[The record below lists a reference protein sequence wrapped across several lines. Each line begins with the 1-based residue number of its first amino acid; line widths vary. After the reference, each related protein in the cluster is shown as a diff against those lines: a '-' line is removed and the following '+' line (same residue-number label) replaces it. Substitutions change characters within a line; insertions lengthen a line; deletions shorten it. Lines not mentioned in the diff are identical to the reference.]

1 MPIPDTVAPN
11 DDYREAQ
18 RRAEE
23 AQNAETARIF
33 SACNAFLRKQF
44 NCKTLCMACKE
55 GCEELKEWEAL
66 EEK

>member
-1 MPIPDTVAPN
+1 MPTPDEVAPN
-11 DDYREAQ
+11 DDYRERQRQAEQAQ
-18 RRAEE
+18 
-23 AQNAETARIF
+23 
-33 SACNAFLRKQF
+33 SAKTQKIIDTCNAFLRKQF